1 MSRLRIKYTILDTPI
16 RTSSQ
21 WSNESTSRCLVH
33 VTRAGVSVNSICVK
47 EGKIITQSLYGEA
60 VSQLLSDPRAA
71 VYSWPS
77 LTKRRTKLV
86 IMRNFFLM
94 CSQSRWLREHA
105 AKHRFV
111 RRAVS
116 RFMPG
121 ETVSDALAAA
131 VALRGGSIGNGFTR
145 LGENGN
151 DANEA
156 VTVTTH

>member
-1 MSRLRIKYTILDTPI
+1 M
-16 RTSSQ
+16 
-21 WSNESTSRCLVH
+21 
-33 VTRAGVSVNSICVK
+33 
-47 EGKIITQSLYGEA
+47 
-60 VSQLLSDPRAA
+60 LSDPRAA

-131 VALRGGSIGNGFTR
+131 VALRGGSIGSVFTR
-145 LGENGN
+145 LGENVT

-156 VTVTTH
+156 EEVTTHYLEVLERIDRKSTRLNSSHVAISYAVFCLKKKKKQ